1 MDEIVDDMRHGDRP
15 VSPPGYE
22 IHADNVGIRIVL
34 DYTHGGHF
42 TTSVAETVLRGTWEL
57 FAEYGFST
65 VGMDI
70 FLGSQGGSI
79 FIGEIVVSRT

>member
-1 MDEIVDDMRHGDRP
+1 MDEIVNDMRHGDRP

-22 IHADNVGIRIVL
+22 IHADNVGIRIVV
-34 DYTHGGHF
+34 DHTHGGHF

-65 VGMDI
+65 VEMDI
-70 FLGSQGGSI
+70 FLRSQSGSI
-79 FIGEIVVSRT
+79 SIGEITVLRT

>member
-22 IHADNVGIRIVL
+22 IHADNVGIRIVV
-34 DYTHGGHF
+34 DYTHGRHF

-65 VGMDI
+65 IEMDI
-70 FLGSQGGSI
+70 LLSPQGGSI
-79 FIGEIVVSRT
+79 TIGEIIVLRT